1 MWGSRTSHRKLVP
14 LSLLPAHITNI
25 RTRLIV
31 MKRNSIRESE
41 IWPQLR
47 MRNSQRSVKVDGN
60 KKSRLQLALSR
71 MVPEGKAEIG
81 VLGTRAGCHC
91 SAQLEPYWIQWRWP
105 FWVNVLEKK
114 NPLLGWREGCLFSW
128 FADEGRWVWLWPRV
142 KNTSLGSFCLDKMWE
157 ARVGTTCWLGF
168 FTGKPSRLQHK
179 SVSVL

>member
-114 NPLLGWREGCLFSW
+114 ILFSADVRDAYFHGSRTREGGCDCGRGWKIHLW
-128 FADEGRWVWLWPRV
+128 EVFAWTKCGKQELVRP
-142 KNTSLGSFCLDKMWE
+142 
-157 ARVGTTCWLGF
+157 VG
-168 FTGKPSRLQHK
+168 
-179 SVSVL
+179 